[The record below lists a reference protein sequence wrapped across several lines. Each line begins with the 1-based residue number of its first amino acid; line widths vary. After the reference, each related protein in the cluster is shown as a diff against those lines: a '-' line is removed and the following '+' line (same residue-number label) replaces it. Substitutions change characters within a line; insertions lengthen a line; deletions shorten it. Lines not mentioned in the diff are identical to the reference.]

1 METKLNPPLP
11 GFTYSVNEREWAD
24 NGKTADGRHSN
35 IARFYYTRQSY
46 SLTLHN
52 YHEVH
57 GRFDITYNTSLDSHT
72 VGVVPA
78 YPATLEQNAYTFGGW
93 HRLSGMLPRK

>member
-1 METKLNPPLP
+1 MYNTVYANDNNDGSDGIGDQTNPPLP

-57 GRFDITYNTSLDSHT
+57 GRFDIPYNTSLDSHT

-78 YPATLEQNAYTFGGW
+78 
-93 HRLSGMLPRK
+93 